1 MDFQAQILKV
11 INTNGWDHISAASYP
26 APPTDEI
33 VGFYRVPVSDG
44 PAGYRTK
51 YGDDRLI

>member
-1 MDFQAQILKV
+1 MKV
-11 INTNGWDHISAASYP
+11 INTNGWDHITQASYP

-33 VGFYRVPVSDG
+33 AGFYAVPVSDG